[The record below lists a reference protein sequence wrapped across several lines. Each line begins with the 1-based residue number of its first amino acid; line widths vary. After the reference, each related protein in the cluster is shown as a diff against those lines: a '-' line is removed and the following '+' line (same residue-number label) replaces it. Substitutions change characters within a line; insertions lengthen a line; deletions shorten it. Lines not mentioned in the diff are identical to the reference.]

1 MEFFCVSCRTVGCL
15 FMSWNFHNNYYST
28 FVLNKY
34 QDVQG
39 INGSDDQELRTFM
52 K

>member
-1 MEFFCVSCRTVGCL
+1 
-15 FMSWNFHNNYYST
+15 MSWNFHNNYYST
-28 FVLNKY
+28 FVLNKC